1 MTQDDSMSGETT
13 PNRRRFLSQVATT
26 GAVAFGTTA
35 AVSGAAGAATRPDL
49 EERYPDPLF
58 TEVALDEHGG
68 EVLSLLAEEG
78 LLERGE
84 VGELRTRRTVG
95 MSEVARNRDGTAY
108 FHWDGDRA
116 DEIRTVTHVDDGV
129 VEMAVEPETGDAYAF
144 FHPADEDTQ
153 YLVRSEVGVVD
164 MNSGLCCVS
173 CDCTNI
179 TCDGGCVEE
188 CCGRCPCSSS
198 CNYTYNCDCWC

>member
-1 MTQDDSMSGETT
+1 MTQDDSMFGGTT
-13 PNRRRFLSQVATT
+13 PNRRRFLTQVATT
-26 GAVAFGTTA
+26 GAVAFGTA
-35 AVSGAAGAATRPDL
+35 AVSGTAGAATRPDL

-58 TEVALDEHGG
+58 TKVALDEHGG

-95 MSEVARNRDGTAY
+95 MSEVATNREGTAY

-129 VEMAVEPETGDAYAF
+129 VELAVEPETGDAYAF
-144 FHPADEDTQ
+144 FHPADEDTR

-198 CNYTYNCDCWC
+198 CNYTYNCDCMC